1 MASWSATWTSTRRT
15 ALRIA
20 DAGAGRRGL
29 VDDRDGAAKHAHRIR
44 VSERQTKRV
53 SEGLSHTPLFARH
66 REAGAKLAPFAG
78 FEMPVV
84 YDSIVL
90 EHQSVRNQ
98 AGLFDV
104 SHMGEIRLVGADAA
118 ALAQRLFT
126 NDVESMQPGRVRYGM
141 LLDEDGGVI
150 DDVTLYRVSEQEL
163 FFCVNAANTANDH
176 AWMRDVLR
184 SARLAC
190 QIEDESAETAL
201 LALQGPAAI
210 GIIVDL
216 LPDGETPPRRWRYR
230 RTELA
235 GISVG
240 ISRTGYTGEDGV
252 EIYVRAQDA
261 VRLWDRLLAAGELTP
276 TPAGLG
282 ARDTLRLEMGYP
294 LYGHELDRAHTPI
307 EANLERFV
315 AFRDRLHRRGG
326 TRASPDLRP
335 AAAPRRPCAPRAPG
349 GESRLSAPRRRRP
362 GHSDQWQLRSQR
374 RAIDCDGLR
383 SRRVGAARSQ
393 HPCRGERS
401 ARAVRGGR
409 AALLQQEER

>member
-1 MASWSATWTSTRRT
+1 M
-15 ALRIA
+15 
-20 DAGAGRRGL
+20 
-29 VDDRDGAAKHAHRIR
+29 
-44 VSERQTKRV
+44 SE
-53 SEGLSHTPLFARH
+53 ELSHTPLFARH

-126 NDVESMQPGRVRYGM
+126 NDVQSMQPGRVRYGM

-315 AFRDRLHRRGG
+315 AFG
-326 TRASPDLRP
+326 TGFIGEEALVRARNSG
-335 AAAPRRPCAPRAPG
+335 PRQLLVGLVLQGRQVARAGFPLLAG
-349 GESRLSAPRRRRP
+349 DAQGIVTSGSYGP
-362 GHSDQWQLRSQR
+362 S
-374 RAIDCDGLR
+374 
-383 SRRVGAARSQ
+383 V
-393 HPCRGERS
+393 ERS
-401 ARAVRGGR
+401 IAMGYVPAESAQPGASILVEVRGRHVPCEVVGLPFFNR
-409 AALLQQEER
+409 KRG